1 MEIWEVWHP
10 TATAEQKKVMKQ
22 QKRCGTTL
30 GTVWYSP
37 RTSYLWTSS
46 FGDWCW
52 PCQGPCFLW
61 QRLRDKNLGRPCC
74 IGSNMLNIISV
85 NDSHSVWLLMHWHTL
100 LGAKLRQSE
109 MEMLWVR
116 DSNRF
121 LDSHLFF
128 VAMGLMKILR
138 RQSCEGLGIKDKDSL
153 QPWYVCIYIHI
164 MFYSITYF
172 QTLHTYVCCMREVCV
187 CLYAYERQTYIYI
200 YI

>member
-10 TATAEQKKVMKQ
+10 MATALLI
-22 QKRCGTTL
+22 RCGEDL
-30 GTVWYSP
+30 SKKRWWNSKKGVEQLWVQYGTVQELRIYEPLVLETDGNHWGYV
-37 RTSYLWTSS
+37 WSS
-46 FGDWCW
+46 HGKEWNNVNHLTLSRASFY
-52 PCQGPCFLW
+52 W
-61 QRLRDKNLGRPCC
+61 QRLRDKNLGRTCC

-121 LDSHLFF
+121 LDSHLFL

-138 RQSCEGLGIKDKDSL
+138 RQSCQGLGIKDKDGL
-153 QPWYVCIYIHI
+153 QPWYMCI
-164 MFYSITYF
+164 
-172 QTLHTYVCCMREVCV
+172 
-187 CLYAYERQTYIYI
+187 
-200 YI
+200 